1 MHHLLE
7 VTYPSF
13 LRSPSI
19 GGLHCWWFVTKSSL
33 CFMCL
38 RLCGIP
44 SKKRMIFK
52 SHASVAVSSFP
63 PPPPYPLRLYCHGK
77 EEAERIFELT
87 HKNSFYIQHLFHVHR
102 KTSSISKDCLIFMEK
117 SCLFSQSQRLRE
129 KVGQGCKKWTVT
141 LTFDRL

>member
-1 MHHLLE
+1 
-7 VTYPSF
+7 
-13 LRSPSI
+13 
-19 GGLHCWWFVTKSSL
+19 
-33 CFMCL
+33 MCL

-102 KTSSISKDCLIFMEK
+102 KTSSISKDCLIFMEI
-117 SCLFSQSQRLRE
+117 SCLQLKSTSKGKSRSRLQKMNRDFDLRT
-129 KVGQGCKKWTVT
+129 VGQSAMSLGGGIFVLKPPILLVSM
-141 LTFDRL
+141 DSS